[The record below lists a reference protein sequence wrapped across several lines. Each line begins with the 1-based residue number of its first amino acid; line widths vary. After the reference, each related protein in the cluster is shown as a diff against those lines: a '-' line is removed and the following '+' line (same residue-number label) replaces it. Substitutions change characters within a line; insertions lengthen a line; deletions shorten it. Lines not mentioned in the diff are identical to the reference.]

1 MRKYLILSALCIAI
15 VSAGAAAQDNKTP
28 EQREKEFY
36 EAIEKQVERMEE
48 QLNLEIWQ
56 VFYVDSILTHDYKA
70 MQEEFVEMSA
80 AKMSNSD
87 LFYDVQDKWM
97 EQMYQ
102 SLRKVLND
110 EQWAQYEKTGAA
122 RDKKA
127 RDKRAA
133 KKNAKSVKK

>member
-1 MRKYLILSALCIAI
+1 MRKTITLIVASVICFATW
-15 VSAGAAAQDNKTP
+15 AQENKTP

-48 QLNLEIWQ
+48 QLDLEPWQ

-70 MQEEFVEMSA
+70 MQEEVTRMSS
-80 AKMSNSD
+80 AKMSNAD
-87 LFYDVQDKWM
+87 LYYDVQDKWM
-97 EQMYQ
+97 EQIYN
-102 SLRKVLND
+102 SIHKVLNE
-110 EQWAQYEKTGAA
+110 EQWAMYEKNGAA

-133 KKNAKSVKK
+133 KKNQSAAKKK